1 MSKEELKAQNS
12 VEEGNQ
18 LEAVTKLLREQLEI
32 KDCKWYLTA
41 YKICFVESDA
51 VSLPVSS
58 GVARTREQAVE
69 LENLILAVNVF
80 YHVIKDQSFKDDNLH
95 YRFVMDEISHGEK
108 EKRMRPRKTGAG
120 EIGSRAVSNRETNQF
135 ASQSQRTVVG
145 NAKLTELLDNV
156 HQSSGFPLSQRA
168 NATLSSLIF

>member
-41 YKICFVESDA
+41 YKIC
-51 VSLPVSS
+51 
-58 GVARTREQAVE
+58 VAKTREQAVE
-69 LENLILAVNVF
+69 LENLIFALNVF
-80 YHVIKDQSFKDDNLH
+80 CHPRRK
-95 YRFVMDEISHGEK
+95 R
-108 EKRMRPRKTGAG
+108 EKRLDLARLELERLVPVLFQTEKRINLQAKVK
-120 EIGSRAVSNRETNQF
+120 ELLLK
-135 ASQSQRTVVG
+135 VV